1 MEETQEKSRVSSI
14 SSKKRKPVSGI
25 TRNKIILRKKQNTG
39 ITLIALVVTIV
50 VLLILA
56 GVTIN
61 LLFNSDGI
69 IFSAQ
74 NSKEQR
80 EIAEIRE
87 KMELAKMP
95 VHVAGLGKYD
105 VGKYWKQLESE
116 QIIADQTI
124 DVIPTGEGTYEVT
137 TVPGYVFEV
146 TLEPSKDNIQ
156 NILIDYI
163 GKGENLNI
171 GIKLVNVTTSSIEI
185 ELVRTEGASKF
196 QYFIKKQGEEYG
208 VAEEKEETRHMFS
221 NLEQGGIY
229 TIKVEATKNGE
240 QKVVERTVQV
250 GEIPLAIALKNITWN
265 NGQATAVIETQ
276 ENGYQIEWQKD
287 NVTEGSWTREN
298 VGIKEVSIPNLV
310 NGSTIFARLYDGINS
325 GKYVTINIM
334 DNKAPEVTIKL
345 SGTTAE
351 IGKGITAQVTL
362 VDNESGINIGGS
374 KWIYNTTSSPIGTEE
389 TSYTETFAGTN
400 MPITLDLKATTGGE
414 YYLHILA
421 IDQAEN
427 RIEKITEKIIVTKSI
442 VPEGWRATTK
452 DDLNWY
458 NYGAEVNAP
467 VLGKGMT
474 PIIYE
479 GENNPGNL
487 TSKKWANVITSDGS
501 MWVWIP
507 RYAYQIETGYHTNSA
522 TGGTINIEFLQGT
535 TNVGRTGKPI
545 VEYNETTTNNFTKF
559 PDSYVIHPGFEYSS
573 TAEGLWVAKFEASQS
588 DAGANTADYQNS
600 TGGTSGVI
608 KIQPGVN
615 SWRNIS
621 VNDIYTKCLNYDK
634 DTLKDES
641 LNSHMMKN
649 TEWGACAYLAQSS
662 YGKNAEVWINPNS
675 NYLTGHAGS
684 GPSMS
689 GTTST
694 SPYNS
699 GNGSQASTTGNVY
712 GVYDM
717 NGCSIEYTAA
727 HVNNG
732 NGSLTSNGASLVNGV
747 AYTKDVYTK
756 GSLDDMQTNYAAAA
770 SKYGDAVYETSS
782 NVNGRYSWYGVL
794 ARIPY
799 STNPFFFHGGYYGNT
814 SAAGLFCFGS
824 YNGSADSSYGFRPVL
839 VAL

>member
-1 MEETQEKSRVSSI
+1 MKETQEKNRI
-14 SSKKRKPVSGI
+14 SSRKLKEISGI
-25 TRNKIILRKKQNTG
+25 GKSKKLLQESRNTG

-50 VLLILA
+50 VLLILV
-56 GVTIN
+56 GITIN
-61 LLFNSDGI
+61 LLFNSDGVI
-69 IFSAQ
+69 HSAQ
-74 NSKEQR
+74 NSKEQQ

-124 DVIPTGEGTYEVT
+124 DVIPTGEGNYEVT

-146 TLEPSKDNIQ
+146 TLEPSKENIQ

-185 ELVRTEGASKF
+185 ELVRTEGASGF
-196 QYFIKKQGEEYG
+196 QYSIKKQGEEYG
-208 VAEEKEETRHMFS
+208 VAEEKEETHHTYS

-229 TIKVEATKNGE
+229 TIKVEATKKGE
-240 QKVVERTVQV
+240 PKVVERTVQV

-298 VGIKEVSIPNLV
+298 VGIKEVTISNLA

-334 DNKAPEVTIKL
+334 DNKAPEVTIKV
-345 SGTTAE
+345 SETTAE
-351 IGKGITAQVTL
+351 IGETITAQVTL
-362 VDNESGINIGGS
+362 VDNESGINMRDS

-522 TGGTINIEFLQGT
+522 TGGTINIEFLQG
-535 TNVGRTGKPI
+535 P
-545 VEYNETTTNNFTKF
+545 
-559 PDSYVIHPGFEYSS
+559 
-573 TAEGLWVAKFEASQS
+573 Q
-588 DAGANTADYQNS
+588 
-600 TGGTSGVI
+600 
-608 KIQPGVN
+608 
-615 SWRNIS
+615 
-621 VNDIYTKCLNYDK
+621 
-634 DTLKDES
+634 
-641 LNSHMMKN
+641 M
-649 TEWGACAYLAQSS
+649 
-662 YGKNAEVWINPNS
+662 
-675 NYLTGHAGS
+675 
-684 GPSMS
+684 
-689 GTTST
+689 
-694 SPYNS
+694 
-699 GNGSQASTTGNVY
+699 
-712 GVYDM
+712 
-717 NGCSIEYTAA
+717 
-727 HVNNG
+727 
-732 NGSLTSNGASLVNGV
+732 
-747 AYTKDVYTK
+747 
-756 GSLDDMQTNYAAAA
+756 
-770 SKYGDAVYETSS
+770 
-782 NVNGRYSWYGVL
+782 
-794 ARIPY
+794 
-799 STNPFFFHGGYYGNT
+799 
-814 SAAGLFCFGS
+814 
-824 YNGSADSSYGFRPVL
+824 
-839 VAL
+839 

>member
-1 MEETQEKSRVSSI
+1 MKETQEKNRI
-14 SSKKRKPVSGI
+14 SSRKLKEISGI
-25 TRNKIILRKKQNTG
+25 GKSKKLLQESRNTG

-50 VLLILA
+50 VLLILV
-56 GVTIN
+56 GITIN
-61 LLFNSDGI
+61 LLFNSDGVI
-69 IFSAQ
+69 HSAQ
-74 NSKEQR
+74 NSKEQQ

-105 VGKYWKQLESE
+105 VEKYWTQLESE

-146 TLEPSKDNIQ
+146 TLEPSKENIQ

-185 ELVRTEGASKF
+185 ELVRTEGASGF
-196 QYFIKKQGEEYG
+196 QYSIKKQGEEYG
-208 VAEEKEETRHMFS
+208 VAEEKEETHHTYS

-229 TIKVEATKNGE
+229 TIKVEATKKGE
-240 QKVVERTVQV
+240 PKVVERTVQV
-250 GEIPLAIALKNITWN
+250 GEIPLAIALKNITWS
-265 NGQATAVIETQ
+265 NGQATAVIGTE
-276 ENGYQIEWQKD
+276 EGYQIEWQKD

-345 SGTTAE
+345 SGTIAE

-389 TSYTETFAGTN
+389 TSYTETFSGTN

-421 IDQAEN
+421 IDQAGNKTEEISSKVEVSTIPEN
-427 RIEKITEKIIVTKSI
+427 WK
-442 VPEGWRATTK
+442 ATTE
-452 DDLNWY
+452 DDPNWY
-458 NYGAEVNAP
+458 NYGTEVNAP
-467 VLGKGMT
+467 VLGKEMT
-474 PIIYE
+474 PIIYV

-487 TSKKWANVITSDGS
+487 TSKKWANAITSDGS

-507 RYAYQIETGYHTNSA
+507 RYAYQIADNYHTNSA

-559 PDSYVIHPGFEYSS
+559 PEGYVIHPGFEYSS
-573 TAEGLWVAKFEASQS
+573 TAEGLWIAKFEASQS
-588 DAGANTADYQNS
+588 DAGANTADYENS
-600 TGGTSGVI
+600 TGGTSEII

-615 SWRNIS
+615 SWRKIT
-621 VNDIYTKCLNYDK
+621 VNNIYTKCLNYDK

-649 TEWGACAYLAQSS
+649 TEWGAVAYLAQSV
-662 YGKNAEVWINPNS
+662 YGKNTEVWINPNS

-684 GPSMS
+684 GPSVE

-699 GNGSQASTTGNVY
+699 GNGPQASTTGNVY

-717 NGCSIEYTAA
+717 SGCSTEYTAA
-727 HVNNG
+727 YVNNG
-732 NGSLTSNGASLVNGV
+732 NGSLTSNAARLINGAS
-747 AYTKDVYTK
+747 YTKDVYTK
-756 GSLDDMQTNYAAAA
+756 GSADNSQTNYAVAT
-770 SKYGDAVYETSS
+770 SKYGDAIFEMS
-782 NVNGRYSWYGVL
+782 NNFAISNGSWYHDMMYYPKNSLPIFYRGGN
-794 ARIPY
+794 Y
-799 STNPFFFHGGYYGNT
+799 SHTV
-814 SAAGLFCFGS
+814 SAGMFAINNQSGTAVG
-824 YNGSADSSYGFRPVL
+824 DTTFRPVL
-839 VAL
+839 ITY

>member
-1 MEETQEKSRVSSI
+1 MKETQEKNRI
-14 SSKKRKPVSGI
+14 SSRKLKEISGI
-25 TRNKIILRKKQNTG
+25 GKSKKLLQESRNTG

-50 VLLILA
+50 VLLILV
-56 GVTIN
+56 GITIN
-61 LLFNSDGI
+61 LLFNSDGVI
-69 IFSAQ
+69 HSAQ
-74 NSKEQR
+74 NSKEQQ

-105 VGKYWKQLESE
+105 VEKYWTQLESE

-185 ELVRTEGASKF
+185 ELVRTEGASGF
-196 QYFIKKQGEEYG
+196 QYSIKKQGEEYG
-208 VAEEKEETRHMFS
+208 VAEEKEETHHTYS

-298 VGIKEVSIPNLV
+298 VGIKEVTISNLA

-334 DNKAPEVTIKL
+334 DNKAPEVTIKV
-345 SGTTAE
+345 SETTAE
-351 IGKGITAQVTL
+351 IGETITAQVTL
-362 VDNESGINIGGS
+362 VDNESGINMRDS

-389 TSYTETFAGTN
+389 TSYTETFSGTN

-421 IDQAEN
+421 IDQAGNKTEEISSKVEVSTIPEN
-427 RIEKITEKIIVTKSI
+427 WK
-442 VPEGWRATTK
+442 ATTE
-452 DDLNWY
+452 DDPNWY
-458 NYGAEVNAP
+458 NYGTEVNAP
-467 VLGKGMT
+467 VLGKEMT
-474 PIIYE
+474 PIIYV

-487 TSKKWANVITSDGS
+487 TSKKWANAITSDGS

-507 RYAYQIETGYHTNSA
+507 RYAYQIADNYHTNSE

-559 PDSYVIHPGFEYSS
+559 PEGYVIHPGFEYSS

-732 NGSLTSNGASLVNGV
+732 NGSLTSNGASLVNGA